1 MTMFPTLINAA
12 LEFIEEKLDSLH
24 ENTDDLTTPE
34 DVASVRREQALIGQE
49 IESLCLLLDV
59 ARAVTKMQHV
69 QIEKL
74 LRQAG
79 RHEAA
84 HRITA
89 LVRAVAALDEDS
101 GQNKAEE

>member
-34 DVASVRREQALIGQE
+34 DVASVRREQALMEQE
-49 IESLCLLLDV
+49 IESLGLLLDV
-59 ARAVTKMQHV
+59 ARALAKMQHV

-74 LRQAG
+74 LRQTG
-79 RHEAA
+79 RHEATD
-84 HRITA
+84 RVTA
-89 LVRAVAALDEDS
+89 LALAVAALDED
-101 GQNKAEE
+101 GGPQKEDD